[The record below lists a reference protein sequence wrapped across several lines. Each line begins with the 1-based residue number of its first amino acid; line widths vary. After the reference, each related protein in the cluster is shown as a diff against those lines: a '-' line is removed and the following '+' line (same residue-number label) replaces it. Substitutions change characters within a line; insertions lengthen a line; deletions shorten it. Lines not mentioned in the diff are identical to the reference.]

1 MDLKT
6 LKYFVATVETGS
18 ISAASKKCF
27 VAQPSITMAIAKL
40 EDELGCMLFNRH
52 RKGSTPT
59 SDGHRMYQMA
69 SELLQH
75 AESIKQEFIPKHKT
89 QKINILVDDNIR
101 ISILES
107 FLNEANEHN
116 PDCQFEIT
124 RGKQAVNKST
134 VDLRLTTRSQISV
147 DECFSVLAIERYA
160 LLMPTTNLLAYQ
172 KEIKPSDLNHQNII
186 SRIYCENMS
195 LFESM
200 ISGYGLDVN
209 IVSKVESDEWAH
221 ALVGSGLGITFAP
234 VPADFTDPRFVV
246 RPVSDLF
253 DIELPERE
261 VGLAFN
267 KAKLET
273 FQTLFPQLFT

>member
-6 LKYFVATVETGS
+6 LKYFVATVESGS

-59 SDGHRMYQMA
+59 SDGYRMYEMA

-75 AESIKQEFIPKHKT
+75 ADSIKNEFAQKHQT
-89 QKINILVDDNIR
+89 QKINISVDENIR
-101 ISILES
+101 ISILEN
-107 FLNEANEHN
+107 FLNEANEQN
-116 PDCQFEIT
+116 PNCQFEIT
-124 RGKQAVNKST
+124 TGRQSVNKT
-134 VDLRLTTRSQISV
+134 IVDLHLTTKSKV
-147 DECFSVLAIERYA
+147 LPDECFRVLAIERYA
-160 LLMPTTNLLAYQ
+160 LLLPTTNLLAYQ

-186 SRIYCENMS
+186 SRIFCENNV
-195 LFESM
+195 LFDSM

-253 DIELPERE
+253 DIDLPERE
-261 VGLAFN
+261 IGLAFN

-273 FQTLFPQLFT
+273 FQTLFPRLFV